1 MFFFNDLTN
10 TIIETIE
17 VFTDR
22 PVGDGIAPKDPDHMT
37 EADYPYSVVY
47 PGDTTFRLMSGPIN
61 NTQGDKGLQYHVV
74 YVAYSREGCER
85 LAERVRDAMAW
96 DNYKDFDGVRIQD
109 VSVSEYGFLDRTTEV
124 RPPVFTI
131 RDSFLFRTTDS

>member
-10 TIIETIE
+10 EVIDTISLY
-17 VFTDR
+17 TDR
-22 PVGDGIAPKDPDHMT
+22 PVGDGIAPKDPESIT

-61 NTQGDKGLQYHVV
+61 DTQADKGIQYHVV
-74 YVAYSREGCER
+74 YVAYSREGCEL
-85 LAERVRDAMAW
+85 LAERVRDAMTW
-96 DNYKDFDGVRIQD
+96 DNFKDFPGIRIQD
-109 VSVSEYGFLDRTTEV
+109 VTVSEYGVMDRTTEV

-131 RDSFLFRTTDS
+131 RDSFLFRTTES